1 MFLLGYSIYPSQLEQ
16 AIRLHEK
23 VAESYAIGVLD
34 KNKGQKV
41 KAIIKLKDGIEKT
54 EELKKE
60 LFEHCRLYI
69 AKYAIPYEIEFID
82 DFPLTLMGKIDYMSL
97 TKNNIHK

>member
-16 AIRLHEK
+16 VISLHEK
-23 VAESYAIGVLD
+23 VVESYVIGVPD

-41 KAIIKLKDGIEKT
+41 KAIIKLKAGIEKT

-60 LFEHCRLYI
+60 LFEHCKLHI

-82 DFPLTLMGKIDYMSL
+82 EFPLTLMGKIDYSSL
-97 TKNNIHK
+97 IKK